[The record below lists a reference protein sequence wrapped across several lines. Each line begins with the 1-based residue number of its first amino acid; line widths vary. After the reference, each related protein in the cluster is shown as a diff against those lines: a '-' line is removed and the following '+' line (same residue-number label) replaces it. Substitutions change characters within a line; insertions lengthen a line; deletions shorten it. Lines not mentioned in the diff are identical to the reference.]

1 MIEIIIIL
9 TIEFFRWGCWYENK
23 YDWWWCYNLIFTVVP
38 TLSVPIVRT
47 IVILIVISYHIVY
60 VFCLKINKTGF
71 VSNETEFAF
80 LFSISYAMYTQIIL
94 NHPSLENFTA
104 FAYNADEEIHSLVHN
119 TIIHE
124 LHFNMLHNP
133 MNVIQKQIELSLLIL
148 SIVHIE
154 QCGFMLSWWVI
165 PRDELASKPL
175 DWIVNHLQFNQAVL
189 YHCMIF
195 KVQSFGLSTIN
206 DTLHPIYTSNCKFS
220 LVLDRLLVTN
230 AWYCNRINFSEYVNW
245 KSLNE

>member
-1 MIEIIIIL
+1 MRL
-9 TIEFFRWGCWYENK
+9 
-23 YDWWWCYNLIFTVVP
+23 NLHFYVV
-38 TLSVPIVRT
+38 
-47 IVILIVISYHIVY
+47 SYMPCI
-60 VFCLKINKTGF
+60 
-71 VSNETEFAF
+71 
-80 LFSISYAMYTQIIL
+80 QIIL
-94 NHPSLENFTA
+94 NRPSLENFTA
-104 FAYNADEEIHSLVHN
+104 FAYNVDEEIQSLVHN

-133 MNVIQKQIELSLLIL
+133 MNVIQKQIELSLLML

-154 QCGFMLSWWVI
+154 QCGFMLSWWVV

-175 DWIVNHLQFNQAVL
+175 DWIVNHLQFNRAVL

-206 DTLHPIYTSNCKFS
+206 DILHPIYTSNCQFS
-220 LVLDRLLVTN
+220 LVLDRLLITN